1 MVNGVYP
8 IRVWASKQWLD
19 RYMPWYD
26 PGAPFEPP
34 IASDLVFTTDAQ
46 RDRVILMLSREGWPA
61 SLIATHIL
69 DLRLTLVQQIQ
80 KRAIER
86 GQLRHV
92 VAANHLTAVLTEV
105 RF

>member
-46 RDRVILMLSREGWPA
+46 RDRVILTLSRESWPA

-69 DLRLTLVQQIQ
+69 GLRLTLVRQIQ
-80 KRAIER
+80 TRAIER
-86 GQLRHV
+86 GQLRRV
-92 VAANHLTAVLTEV
+92 VNASHSTAVLTEV